1 MRRAL
6 LGMTKRAR
14 VGAGVWMAMAYAA
27 GLGAQEVIDLPAADR
42 AIQADFEEVYRVGSF
57 DGDVWETFGEI
68 AGAAFDADGNLY
80 LMDRQASLITVIDRD
95 GNYVRTIGGP
105 GEGPGEFRMALSF
118 TVSREGRAIVLDMGH
133 RSYQLFDPT
142 GEFERMVAMDL
153 SGGVIRVGSL
163 DPYPGGNAVVQAGG
177 GSVQAMVSRGGDAP
191 ELATTRPVELISLE
205 GDAVEVSTLAEGWM
219 PPPAEATGE
228 TTLEGGGVRINMA
241 GAMPRTWEPRL
252 LTATLPDGTIA
263 FSDSTAYA
271 IKVAG
276 GNGVSRVMRRPFEA
290 RRVTDRMEEEEK
302 ERRLEE
308 LLAGGGPQMRMM
320 VNDGSG
326 GGAQSISPDA
336 IRQIQEGQIA
346 QMRFY
351 PELPVV
357 NSLDA
362 SWTGKLWVQ
371 RRGEGLAEEGPIDVL
386 TSEGQYVGT
395 LPAEAGVPDAFG
407 PDGMAAFV
415 EEDEFGVPVVVV
427 RRLPPV
433 IN

>member
-1 MRRAL
+1 MAL
-6 LGMTKRAR
+6 A
-14 VGAGVWMAMAYAA
+14 VGSVA
-27 GLGAQEVIDLPAADR
+27 GLGAQEVVDLPAADR
-42 AIQADFEEVYRVGSF
+42 AIQADFDEVYRVGSF
-57 DGDVWETFGEI
+57 DGDTWETFGEI
-68 AGAAFDADGNLY
+68 AGAAFDEEGNLY
-80 LMDRQASLITVIDRD
+80 LLDRQASLITVIDPE
-95 GNYVRTIGGP
+95 GNYLRTIGGP

-153 SGGVIRVGSL
+153 SGGILRVGSL

-177 GSVQAMVSRGGDAP
+177 GSIQAMVRGGGAAP
-191 ELATTRPVELISLE
+191 APPTTRPVELISLE
-205 GDAVEVSTLAEGWM
+205 GDAVEASTLAEGWM
-219 PPPAEATGE
+219 PPPADAGEATQI
-228 TTLEGGGVRINMA
+228 EGGGVRINMA
-241 GAMPRTWEPRL
+241 GAMPRTWEPQL
-252 LTATLPDGTIA
+252 LTATLPDGSVA
-263 FSDSTAYA
+263 FSDSSAYA
-271 IKVAG
+271 IKVASG
-276 GNGVSRVMRRPFEA
+276 GGVTRVLRRPFEA
-290 RRVTDRMEEEEK
+290 RRVTERMEEEEK

-326 GGAQSISPDA
+326 GGAQSIPPEA
-336 IRQIQEGQIA
+336 IRQIQENQIA

-357 NSLDA
+357 NSLNA

-371 RRGEGLAEEGPIDVL
+371 RRGDGLSEEGPIDVL
-386 TSEGQYVGT
+386 TAAGQYVGT
-395 LPAEAGVPDAFG
+395 LSAESPVPDAFG